1 VKYINAKTIL
11 PDNLVR
17 ELQQYIQGEYLYIPA
32 VSEKRKQWGEKTG
45 YRNELKQRNSKI
57 KTQYQKGSSMEVLA
71 MQYCLSLSAIK
82 KIIYD
87 Q

>member
-1 VKYINAKTIL
+1 MKYINAKTIL
-11 PDNLVR
+11 PDELIR

-32 VSEKRKQWGEKTG
+32 LCEHRKQWGEKTG
-45 YRNELKQRNSKI
+45 YRNELKQRNSEIRNK
-57 KTQYQKGSSMEVLA
+57 YQTGSSIEVLA
-71 MQYCLSLSAIK
+71 MQYCLSLSAIR

>member
-1 VKYINAKTIL
+1 MKYINAKTIL
-11 PDNLVR
+11 PDELIR

-32 VSEKRKQWGEKTG
+32 LCEQRKQWGEKTG
-45 YRNELKQRNSKI
+45 YRNELKQRNSEIRNK
-57 KTQYQKGSSMEVLA
+57 YQAGSSMEVLA
-71 MQYCLSLSAIK
+71 MQYSLSLSAIR

>member
-1 VKYINAKTIL
+1 MKYINAKTIL
-11 PDNLVR
+11 PDELIR

-32 VSEKRKQWGEKTG
+32 LCEQRKQWGEKTG
-45 YRNELKQRNSKI
+45 YRDELKQRNSEIRTK
-57 KTQYQKGSSMEVLA
+57 YQTGGSMEVLA
-71 MQYCLSLSAIK
+71 MQYCLSLSAIR